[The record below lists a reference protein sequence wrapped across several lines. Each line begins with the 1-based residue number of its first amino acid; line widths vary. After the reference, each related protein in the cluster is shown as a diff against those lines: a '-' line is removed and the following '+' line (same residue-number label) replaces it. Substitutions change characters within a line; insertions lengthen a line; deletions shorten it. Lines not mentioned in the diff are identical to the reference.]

1 MSWTNCAE
9 SIFRFILLRNR
20 RKTAP
25 EKALKT
31 NPEKRNNARID
42 HRCPVTIENINA
54 GVIHKAKMVNFSAN
68 GLYFEADNLLQP
80 GDEIFVGI
88 DDSPFASTKDTYEC
102 YRVKIVWRKKLK
114 TSAFYYGYGAK
125 HCIDP
130 HKIKSSTGDLGGWSD
145 IRKHP
150 RKSYSKA
157 IRFASRDKIFEGF
170 LKNVSSAGVFIE
182 AGESL
187 TAGQILTFEVPL
199 KKNQKANVKGEVVW
213 SGKDGFGVKFL
224 SIERQAPSAK
234 KTGSRSKTPS
244 SR

>member
-1 MSWTNCAE
+1 M
-9 SIFRFILLRNR
+9 
-20 RKTAP
+20 
-25 EKALKT
+25 
-31 NPEKRNNARID
+31 
-42 HRCPVTIENINA
+42 
-54 GVIHKAKMVNFSAN
+54 MNFSAN

-130 HKIKSSTGDLGGWSD
+130 HKLKSQTGDLAGWCD
-145 IRKHP
+145 IRKHQ

-157 IRFASRDKIFEGF
+157 IRVAAKDKTFEGF
-170 LKNVSSAGVFIE
+170 LKNISSAGVFIE
-182 AGESL
+182 TGECLS
-187 TAGQILTFEVPL
+187 AGQILTFELPL

-213 SGKDGFGVKFL
+213 SGADGFGVKFL
-224 SIERQAPSAK
+224 SVDKQKPSPQE
-234 KTGSRSKTPS
+234 TE
-244 SR
+244 